1 MAHIVFD
8 KYITPAQ
15 RQAVNLLASY
25 GRTSGIAIHLFGGFV
40 RDVVRGAVPKDVD
53 VRMDVPD
60 LEEAGREFAKWLG
73 GRCVGVYCDPRIV
86 SVTVRTGQ
94 GEVTVDLTRQEGAGI
109 YEDAMTHDLTI
120 NAMAVN
126 IHDVANG
133 RAARVIDLAGGMR
146 DIEAGIVRMVRPES
160 FSDDPVRVLRALRF
174 SHTLGYRIEPHTMA
188 AVRANAPM
196 LSESPGERS
205 RAELAKFLS
214 VPPYD
219 AAVRLMEETGVL
231 GQVFPEV
238 EACRGVA
245 QPSMYHVHDVYGHL
259 LKTVEELDRLVGEH
273 GVPFGPEAVRYF
285 DEPVGDGLTR
295 RDLMPFAA
303 LFHDIGKPGT
313 VSARPAGNPR
323 FLLHERVGADMV
335 AAICARLKFSRPVRV
350 FLTSVVR
357 NHMRPWSIAP
367 EGRAPSVRAIR
378 KFHQQVGNAAVAVL
392 VLHLADLR
400 GARGYMLT
408 TEEWDAR
415 VALVGRIIA
424 GVRDQEAL
432 AAEPP
437 LLTGHDVMALGVPQG
452 PEIGRLLRLVA
463 EARAVGAISSR
474 EEAVRLVESDRSE
487 EGETE

>member
-15 RQAVNLLASY
+15 RQAINLLASY

-73 GRCVGVYCDPRIV
+73 GRCVGVYCAPRIV

-94 GEVTVDLTRQEGAGI
+94 GEVTVDLTRQEGADI

-126 IHDVANG
+126 IHDAASG
-133 RAARVIDLAGGMR
+133 RPAQAIDPAGGMR
-146 DIEAGIVRMVRPES
+146 DIEARIVRMVRPES

-174 SHTLGYRIEPHTMA
+174 SHTLGYRIDPITEA
-188 AVRANAPM
+188 SVRAHSST
-196 LSESPGERS
+196 LSRASGERI
-205 RAELAKFLS
+205 RAELAKLLPI
-214 VPPYD
+214 PPYSG
-219 AAVRLMEETGVL
+219 AVALMEETGVL

-259 LKTVEELDRLVGEH
+259 LKRVEELDRLVGEH
-273 GVPFGPEAVRYF
+273 GVPFGPEVDRYF

-295 RDLMPFAA
+295 RDLMPLAG
-303 LFHDIGKPGT
+303 LFHDIGKPET
-313 VSARPAGNPR
+313 VSARPDGNPR

-335 AAICARLKFSRPVRV
+335 AAICMKLKFSRPVRV
-350 FLTSVVR
+350 FLASVVR

-367 EGRAPSVRAIR
+367 EGRVPSVRAIR

-432 AAEPP
+432 AVEPP
-437 LLTGHDVMALGVPQG
+437 LLTGHDVMAMGVPQG
-452 PEIGRLLRLVA
+452 PEVGRLLRLVA
-463 EARAVGAISSR
+463 EARADGEIASR
-474 EEAVRLVESDRSE
+474 EQALNLLRSKI
-487 EGETE
+487 